1 MIEIIKTTFRLRRG
15 YEQDWERENPILD
28 EGEPGYNLTNK
39 KLKIGDGIT
48 YWKDLEYANKCQVEE
63 LGLPVVKGGGLDST
77 CLHTGPIDALSKNQ
91 IVAGRYNELDG
102 IFGKAYISHS
112 VSAYL
117 KDTTPI
123 IILEEEPDFDEVK
136 GIFSAK
142 IALIGTIA
150 DFISGQYYILPE
162 QLEGQY
168 YQVGQTVF
176 FDEYKKSRDAYD
188 HYCIHKKRVN
198 EEGKYAFIIGNGSS
212 ETKRSNAYT
221 LDWEGNGQYAGG
233 VKAEEINGERITI
246 GTYRDQVAKLKDVP
260 HMALINLFSTNGL
273 TNFEISTVNIS
284 SNSIIEL
291 SLHSSKKGKFLKPF
305 EVGKEYIVRIDNNE
319 YTVIAEE
326 NLFKNSIKGIN
337 IGMIEVPGGVVTGV
351 TITTTLPPED
361 TFTTTKIG
369 SLKTVEYAS
378 EFEKET
384 DFGIN
389 LSKIVNDN
397 TGEICYAYDMYLPL
411 DGGSQHSVSIY
422 EKSIQKISEELL
434 PENIVKKEDI
444 NSNPVFQYTREDE
457 GSFLQVVDGKP
468 TWVKILSQAEE
479 VEF

>member
-1 MIEIIKTTFRLRRG
+1 MTEIIKTTFRLRRG

-39 KLKIGDGIT
+39 KLKIGDGVT
-48 YWKDLEYANKCQVEE
+48 YWKDLEYANKCQIEE
-63 LGLPVVKGGGLDST
+63 LGLPIVRGGGLDST

-102 IFGKAYISHS
+102 IFGKAHVRHPVHS
-112 VSAYL
+112 YF
-117 KDTTPI
+117 KDTVPI
-123 IILEEEPDFDEVK
+123 IILEGEPDFDEVK

-150 DFISGQYYILPE
+150 DFTSGQYYILPE
-162 QLEGQY
+162 KLEGQY
-168 YQVGQTVF
+168 YQVGQKIF
-176 FDEYKKSRDAYD
+176 FDEYRDSIDAYD
-188 HYCIHKKRVN
+188 HYRIDKRRVD

-233 VKAEEINGERITI
+233 VRAEEINGERITI
-246 GTYRDQVAKLKDVP
+246 GANRDQVAKLEDVP
-260 HMALINLFSTNGL
+260 HIALINLFSTNGL
-273 TNFEISTVNIS
+273 ANFEVSKAYQ
-284 SNSIIEL
+284 SIDSMIEV
-291 SLHSSKKGKFLKPF
+291 SLYSSKKGKFLKPF
-305 EVGKEYIVRIDNNE
+305 EVGKEYIVKVDNNE
-319 YTVIAEE
+319 HTVVAEE
-326 NLFKNSIKGIN
+326 KLFKNSIKGVNVTITSTKQ
-337 IGMIEVPGGVVTGV
+337 PVTGGA

-389 LSKIVNDN
+389 LSKVVNDN
-397 TGEICYAYDMYLPL
+397 TGEVQYIYDIYLPL
-411 DGGSQHSVSIY
+411 DSGTEHSVAIY

-444 NSNPVFQYTREDE
+444 NSNPVFQYTKEDE

>member
-1 MIEIIKTTFRLRRG
+1 MTEIIKTTFRLRRG

-39 KLKIGDGIT
+39 KLKIGDGVT
-48 YWKDLEYANKCQVEE
+48 YWKDLEYANKCQIEE
-63 LGLPVVKGGGLDST
+63 LGLPIVRGGGLDST

-102 IFGKAYISHS
+102 IFGKAHISHNAF
-112 VSAYL
+112 AYFE
-117 KDTTPI
+117 DTVPI
-123 IILEEEPDFDEVK
+123 IILEGEPDFDEVK
-136 GIFSAK
+136 GLFSAK

-150 DFISGQYYILPE
+150 DFTSGQYYILPE

-168 YQVGQTVF
+168 YQVGQEVF
-176 FDEYKKSRDAYD
+176 FDKYRDSTHAYN
-188 HYCIHKKRVN
+188 HYYIDKRRVN
-198 EEGKYAFIIGNGSS
+198 EEGKYAFIIGNGTS

-221 LDWEGNGQYAGG
+221 LDWEGNGWYAGG
-233 VKAEEINGERITI
+233 LRAEEINGERITI
-246 GTYRDQVAKLKDVP
+246 GANRDQVAKLEDVP
-260 HMALINLFSTNGL
+260 HIALIDLFSTNGL
-273 TNFEISTVNIS
+273 ANFKVSKADLSSSSQVEIS
-284 SNSIIEL
+284 L
-291 SLHSSKKGKFLKPF
+291 YSSKKGKFLKPF
-305 EVGKEYIVRIDNNE
+305 EVGKEYIVKIDNNE
-319 YTVIAEE
+319 YTIVAEE
-326 NLFKNSIKGIN
+326 NLFKNSIKGVNVGVIV
-337 IGMIEVPGGVVTGV
+337 IPGKPVTGV

-389 LSKIVNDN
+389 LSEVVNDN
-397 TGEICYAYDMYLPL
+397 TGEVQYIYDIYLPL
-411 DGGSQHSVSIY
+411 DSEMKHSVAIY
-422 EKSIQKISEELL
+422 EKSVQKISEELL

-444 NSNPVFQYTREDE
+444 NSNPVFQYTKEDE

>member
-1 MIEIIKTTFRLRRG
+1 MTEIIKTTFRLRRG

-39 KLKIGDGIT
+39 KLKIGDGVT
-48 YWKDLEYANKCQVEE
+48 YWKDLEYANKCQIEE

-77 CLHTGPIDALSKNQ
+77 CLHTGPINALSKNQ

-102 IFGKAYISHS
+102 IFGKAYVSHG
-112 VSAYL
+112 VHGYFE
-117 KDTTPI
+117 DTVPI
-123 IILEEEPDFDEVK
+123 IILDGEPDFDEVK
-136 GIFSAK
+136 GLFSAK

-150 DFISGQYYILPE
+150 DFTSGQYYILPE

-168 YQVGQTVF
+168 YQVGQKIF
-176 FDEYKKSRDAYD
+176 FDEYKDSTHMFN
-188 HYCIHKKRVN
+188 HYRIDKTRVN
-198 EEGKYAFIIGNGSS
+198 KEGKYAFIIGNGSS

-221 LDWEGNGQYAGG
+221 LDWEGNGQYDGG

-246 GTYRDQVAKLKDVP
+246 GTKREEVAKLKDVP
-260 HMALINLFSTNGL
+260 HMALINLFSTDGL
-273 TNFEISTVNIS
+273 INFKVSKLLES
-284 SNSIIEL
+284 SSSPIEL
-291 SLHSSKKGKFLKPF
+291 SLYSSKKGKFLKPF
-305 EVGKEYIVRIDNNE
+305 EVGKEYIVKIDNNE
-319 YTVIAEE
+319 YIITAEE
-326 NLFKNSIKGIN
+326 NLFQNSIKDFVI
-337 IGMIEVPGGVVTGV
+337 IEEVVTRPVIGA

-389 LSKIVNDN
+389 LSKVVNDN
-397 TGEICYAYDMYLPL
+397 TGEICYVYDIYLPL
-411 DGGSQHSVSIY
+411 DSGMEHSVAIY
-422 EKSIQKISEELL
+422 EKSVQKISEELL

-444 NSNPVFQYTREDE
+444 NSNPVFQYTKEDE

>member
-1 MIEIIKTTFRLRRG
+1 MTEIIKTTFRLRRG
-15 YEQDWERENPILD
+15 YEADWERENPILD

-39 KLKIGDGIT
+39 KLKIGDGVT
-48 YWKDLEYANKCQVEE
+48 YWKDLKYANKCQIEE

-102 IFGKAYISHS
+102 IFGKAYVSHS
-112 VSAYL
+112 AAIYF
-117 KDTTPI
+117 KDTVPI

-136 GIFSAK
+136 GVFSAK

-168 YQVGQTVF
+168 YQVGSKIF
-176 FDEYKKSRDAYD
+176 FEEYRNSTHAYN
-188 HYCIHKKRVN
+188 HYYIHKKRVD

-221 LDWEGNGQYAGG
+221 LDWDGNGQYAGG
-233 VKAEEINGERITI
+233 LKAEEINGERVTI
-246 GTYRDQVAKLKDVP
+246 GANRDQVAKLNDVP
-260 HMALINLFSTNGL
+260 HIALINLFSTNGL
-273 TNFEISTVNIS
+273 TNFEISTAYQSI
-284 SNSIIEL
+284 NSMIEV

-305 EVGKEYIVRIDNNE
+305 EIGKEYIIRIDNNE

-326 NLFKNSIKGIN
+326 NLFKNSIKGVNVDLVVI
-337 IGMIEVPGGVVTGV
+337 PGNPALGS

-397 TGEICYAYDMYLPL
+397 TGEICYAYDIYLPL
-411 DGGSQHSVSIY
+411 DSGSQHSVSIY
-422 EKSIQKISEELL
+422 EKSIQKISQDLL

-468 TWVKILSQAEE
+468 AWVKILSQAEE